1 MITEINKRHK
11 KAKEE
16 EHIGSRGKIK
26 GAASVKG
33 ESKMDQG
40 RNKM

>member
-1 MITEINKRHK
+1 MILAVNKRQ

-16 EHIGSRGKIK
+16 RIGSRGKIK
-26 GAASVKG
+26 GAASAKE